1 MNASVGQNVILDIG
15 VSTSKQK
22 TPTIPTKPKQPSRLI
37 HTNIFLINT
46 N

>member
-22 TPTIPTKPKQPSRLI
+22 
-37 HTNIFLINT
+37 NT
-46 N
+46 NNTYKTKTALKINSY